1 MNLNNSGIITPEFR
15 NAAHHIVAGTAR
27 LAQDARDVLY
37 KFGVGINDA
46 VDGVFLPTVRG
57 VSEAAYHP
65 ALHTKDY
72 YAWVNNMLSGAQS
85 REQVIE
91 ILQEIAKILTN
102 GHLEDYIK

>member
-46 VDGVFLPTVRG
+46 VNGVFLPTVR
-57 VSEAAYHP
+57 VFLKWLITQRYI
-65 ALHTKDY
+65 LRT
-72 YAWVNNMLSGAQS
+72 NMLGL
-85 REQVIE
+85 I
-91 ILQEIAKILTN
+91 ICYQERKVANRLLRYCK
-102 GHLEDYIK
+102 K